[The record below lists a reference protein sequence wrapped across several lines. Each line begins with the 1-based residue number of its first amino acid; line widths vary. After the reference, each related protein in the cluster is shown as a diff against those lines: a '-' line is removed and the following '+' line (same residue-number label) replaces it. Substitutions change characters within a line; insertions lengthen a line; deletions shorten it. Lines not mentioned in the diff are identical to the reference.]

1 MLSALELDFSF
12 SWSFFIGMHSSES
25 ARVSDG
31 GVNRGGG
38 EYTAIN
44 YEGAL
49 TVVETMVVMAAV
61 DAAASVAAPEAGNS
75 GGGIGSVDVGSGNN
89 DCTDNSDGNGNG

>member
-1 MLSALELDFSF
+1 ME
-12 SWSFFIGMHSSES
+12 
-25 ARVSDG
+25 
-31 GVNRGGG
+31 N
-38 EYTAIN
+38 TAIN

-49 TVVETMVVMAAV
+49 TVVEMMVVMAAV